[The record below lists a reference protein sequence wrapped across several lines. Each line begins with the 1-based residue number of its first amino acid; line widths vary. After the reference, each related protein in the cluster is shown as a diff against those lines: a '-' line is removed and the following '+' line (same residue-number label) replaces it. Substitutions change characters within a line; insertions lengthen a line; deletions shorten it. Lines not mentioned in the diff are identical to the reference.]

1 MNYDIKILGT
11 KEDNGT
17 IELDRLSFL
26 AKSTKD
32 IATKSL
38 MLKYRGFSQINPDKN
53 LKKALEIKLEN
64 ITGDENE
71 GTKLTF
77 DCNNFSET
85 IKTLQLNAFA
95 NKEDLLKMSPMA
107 LVIDSFRQA
116 LDENKSNVDLDKP
129 LLKSLLTF
137 KRNFINEDEIFYLS
151 NRGSIPEV
159 KITKDDFLKISKLED
174 SIPEPRKVIV
184 SGKLDEMKVSK
195 GKLGLQTLEGIV
207 NIFAN
212 NDFIIENI
220 VEFMGK
226 EITISGMAHFKPNGQ
241 LSFIDIQEYK
251 KSSENDKYFSKKPF
265 AIDTK
270 QQLLFQV
277 EKKKTLNPLKNIIG
291 QWPGDE
297 NDEEFNEILKSLK

>member
-85 IKTLQLNAFA
+85 IKTLQLNAFL
-95 NKEDLLKMSPMA
+95 NKEDILKMSPMA

-116 LDENKSNVDLDKP
+116 LDENESNVDLDKP

-207 NIFAN
+207 NVFTN
-212 NDFIIENI
+212 NNFIIENI

-265 AIDTK
+265 AFDTK

-297 NDEEFNEILKSLK
+297 NDEEFDEILKSLK

>member
-1 MNYDIKILGT
+1 MNYDIKILGS

-53 LKKALEIKLEN
+53 LKKALEIRLEN
-64 ITGDENE
+64 ISGNNYD

-77 DCNNFSET
+77 DCNDFSET
-85 IKTLQLNAFA
+85 IKALQLNAFS
-95 NKEDLLKMSPMA
+95 NKEELFKMTPMA

-116 LDENKSNVDLDKP
+116 LDENENSVDLDKP
-129 LLKSLLTF
+129 LLKSLLSF
-137 KRNFINEDEIFYLS
+137 KKNFLNEDEIFYLS
-151 NRGSIPEV
+151 NRGTIPEV
-159 KITKDDFLKISKLED
+159 RITKDDFQKISKLED

-207 NIFAN
+207 NIFTN
-212 NDFIIENI
+212 EKIIIESI

-226 EITISGMAHFKPNGQ
+226 EITISGLAHFKPNGQ
-241 LSFIDIQEYK
+241 LSFIDIQEFK
-251 KSSENDKYFSKKPF
+251 KSTETDKYFSKKPF
-265 AIDTK
+265 AIDTT

-277 EKKKTLNPLKNIIG
+277 EKKKKSNPLKNIIG

-297 NDEEFNEILKSLK
+297 NDEEFNDILKNLK